1 MNTLLK
7 IQNVRTTDFSVK
19 VMSAE
24 KNMTNTMHNH
34 FGLAVFDVK
43 AVVDYMGTPVD
54 IVETKCSFGRY
65 DDFFPEE
72 MWEDEDF
79 NPDEKMV
86 ADAIDCE
93 LDCALTDGDT
103 YEDLFGEELLHRYEA
118 KTVYYA
124 YGENYYG
131 HLGHDGIEKSFEDLY
146 CILVPED
153 DHFTLLFGKERYILA
168 SKTLE
173 LPVFTKYYD
182 MNSER
187 EVYEYDGTFYNHRL
201 EPIRAKPYGR
211 GAFDLLTTTQ
221 YPRRR
226 VVVSYNKR
234 M

>member
-124 YGENYYG
+124 YGE
-131 HLGHDGIEKSFEDLY
+131 
-146 CILVPED
+146 
-153 DHFTLLFGKERYILA
+153 
-168 SKTLE
+168 
-173 LPVFTKYYD
+173 KYYD
-182 MNSER
+182 HLERSER
-187 EVYEYDGTFYNHRL
+187 EVYEYDDTFYNHRL
-201 EPIRAKPYGR
+201 EPIRVKPYGR
-211 GAFDLLTTTQ
+211 GVFDLLTTTQ
-221 YPRRR
+221 YPKGR

-234 M
+234 V

>member
-19 VMSAE
+19 VVSAE

-93 LDCALTDGDT
+93 LDCALTDGYT
-103 YEDLFGEELLHRYEA
+103 YEDLFGEELLHRYSG
-118 KTVYYA
+118 KTVYYT
-124 YGENYYG
+124 YGEKYYG
-131 HLGHDGIEKSFEDLY
+131 RLCHDGIEKSFEDLY

-153 DHFTLLFGKERYILA
+153 EHFTLLFGKERYELA
-168 SKTLE
+168 SKTIE
-173 LPVFTKYYD
+173 LPIFTKYYD
-182 MNSER
+182 MNTER

-201 EPIRAKPYGR
+201 EPIRVKPYGR

-221 YPRRR
+221 YPKGR

-234 M
+234 V